1 MISDR
6 MFQTRGNSVIF
17 NFLFCW
23 IGFILF
29 RCLYKVSEIKT
40 LIFNPVTK
48 HEYRDT
54 H

>member
-6 MFQTRGNSVIF
+6 MFQKS
-17 NFLFCW
+17 NFLFSS
-23 IGFILF
+23 IGFFLF
-29 RCLYKVSEIKT
+29 RCLYKISEIKT

-48 HEYRDT
+48 HEYRDK